1 MDFLEVIEKR
11 HSVRRFTD
19 EPVDREL
26 LDAIIGIA
34 QTAPSS
40 KNCHSS
46 AFMVIEDKDTLL
58 AVSEMRDR
66 GSAFLKGAPA
76 AIVVMGDRSRCDIW
90 VENASISATFI
101 QLAATALDLGSCWVH
116 VRDRQRSSADPS
128 KGTAEDYLRGVDERR
143 RLLNAES
150 ELFRRRLAE
159 TEDQAARAAVEA
171 EMNTRLAELIRDYR
185 GFQGEGFEAARAAA
199 FKVEAYRDE
208 LAGPAG
214 NPFRTSASADP
225 K

>member
-40 KNCHSS
+40 KNCHST
-46 AFMVIEDKDTLL
+46 AFMIVEDKDTLQAL
-58 AVSEMRDR
+58 SEMRDR
-66 GSAFLKGAPA
+66 GSSFLKGAPA
-76 AIVVMGDRSRCDIW
+76 SIVVMGDRSKTDIW

-116 VRDRQRSSADPS
+116 VRERLRSKDDPS
-128 KGTAEDYLRGVDERR
+128 KGLAEDYIRG
-143 RLLNAES
+143 LLGIREEFGILCVIAIG
-150 ELFRRRLAE
+150 R
-159 TEDQAARAAVEA
+159 ED
-171 EMNTRLAELIRDYR
+171 I
-185 GFQGEGFEAARAAA
+185 
-199 FKVEAYRDE
+199 
-208 LAGPAG
+208 
-214 NPFRTSASADP
+214 S
-225 K
+225 

>member
-19 EPVDREL
+19 EPLDREL

-76 AIVVMGDRSRCDIW
+76 AIVVMGDRSKTDIW

-116 VRDRQRSSADPS
+116 VRDRQRSASDPS
-128 KGTAEDYLRGVDERR
+128 KGTAEDYLRG
-143 RLLNAES
+143 LLGIREEYGVLCVIA
-150 ELFRRRLAE
+150 LGH
-159 TEDQAARAAVEA
+159 ED
-171 EMNTRLAELIRDYR
+171 
-185 GFQGEGFEAARAAA
+185 
-199 FKVEAYRDE
+199 
-208 LAGPAG
+208 
-214 NPFRTSASADP
+214 ASP
-225 K
+225 L

>member
-40 KNCHSS
+40 KNCHST
-46 AFMVIEDKDTLL
+46 AFMIVEDKDTLQAL
-58 AVSEMRDR
+58 SEMRDR
-66 GSAFLKGAPA
+66 GSSFLKGAPA
-76 AIVVMGDRSRCDIW
+76 AIVVMGDRSKTDIW

-116 VRDRQRSSADPS
+116 VRERLRSKDDPS
-128 KGTAEDYLRGVDERR
+128 RGLAEDYIRG
-143 RLLNAES
+143 LLGIREEFGILCVIAIG
-150 ELFRRRLAE
+150 R
-159 TEDQAARAAVEA
+159 ED
-171 EMNTRLAELIRDYR
+171 L
-185 GFQGEGFEAARAAA
+185 
-199 FKVEAYRDE
+199 
-208 LAGPAG
+208 
-214 NPFRTSASADP
+214 S
-225 K
+225 

>member
-19 EPVDREL
+19 EPVEREL
-26 LDAIIGIA
+26 LDAIVGIA

-46 AFMVIEDKDTLL
+46 VFMVVEDKDTLQ

-76 AIVVMGDRSRCDIW
+76 AIVVMGDHTKSDIW
-90 VENASISATFI
+90 VENAAISATFI

-116 VRDRQRSSADPS
+116 VRGRMRSKDDPS
-128 KGTAEDYLRGVDERR
+128 KGLAEDYLRE
-143 RLLNAES
+143 LLGIREEYSVLCVVAIGC
-150 ELFRRRLAE
+150 
-159 TEDQAARAAVEA
+159 ED
-171 EMNTRLAELIRDYR
+171 L
-185 GFQGEGFEAARAAA
+185 
-199 FKVEAYRDE
+199 
-208 LAGPAG
+208 
-214 NPFRTSASADP
+214 S
-225 K
+225 